1 MYNSLKYAKILE
13 SVGVPRKQAETHV
26 HLMGDMM
33 AANFASREDL
43 AHIAGE
49 MLRLRTDTQV
59 EFKAVRAEMK
69 AEFAAVR
76 AEMTS
81 EFAAVRAEMTS
92 EFAAVRAEMKTEF
105 AAVRSE
111 MASEFASIRA
121 EMNYRFELMEQRIIQ
136 SEQRM
141 VIKLGTIVSIAIG
154 VAVTLAKLV

>member
-81 EFAAVRAEMTS
+81 EFAAVRAEM
-92 EFAAVRAEMKTEF
+92 KTEF

-121 EMNYRFELMEQRIIQ
+121 EMNYWFELMEQRIIQ